1 MKFTKTQRGWAMY
14 DWANSVYSLV
24 ISTVLFPL
32 YYEAVTK
39 NETNEVLFLGRYW
52 ENTVVYSYVIAA
64 SYLTI
69 SILSPYL
76 AAMADRTGRR
86 KVFMRTFM
94 IIGALSTSCMGLFT
108 AANPWLGLCLAFFA
122 SVGFTGSIVFYNS
135 FLPVIAPP
143 EMQDRLSA
151 RGFSLGYFGSAL
163 LLIICLI
170 LVQMPQT
177 FGFADEGIASRF
189 SLPHEILAGASPPPC
204 KRL

>member
-1 MKFTKTQRGWAMY
+1 MPFRVVNWSNNEIHKNTTWLGHVRLGQFGIFSGHQYRFV
-14 DWANSVYSLV
+14 S
-24 ISTVLFPL
+24 L

-94 IIGALSTSCMGLFT
+94 IMGALSTSCMGLFT
-108 AANPWLGLCLAFFA
+108 AANPLVRALPCL
-122 SVGFTGSIVFYNS
+122 SGERRLYGFYCFLQQLLTGYCS
-135 FLPVIAPP
+135 
-143 EMQDRLSA
+143 
-151 RGFSLGYFGSAL
+151 
-163 LLIICLI
+163 C
-170 LVQMPQT
+170 
-177 FGFADEGIASRF
+177 
-189 SLPHEILAGASPPPC
+189 
-204 KRL
+204 

>member
-39 NETNEVLFLGRYW
+39 NETNEVLFIGRYW

-76 AAMADRTGRR
+76 AAMADRNGRH
-86 KVFMRTFM
+86 KVLMRTFM
-94 IIGALSTSCMGLFT
+94 ST
-108 AANPWLGLCLAFFA
+108 
-122 SVGFTGSIVFYNS
+122 V
-135 FLPVIAPP
+135 
-143 EMQDRLSA
+143 
-151 RGFSLGYFGSAL
+151 
-163 LLIICLI
+163 
-170 LVQMPQT
+170 
-177 FGFADEGIASRF
+177 ASR
-189 SLPHEILAGASPPPC
+189 
-204 KRL
+204 

>member
-32 YYEAVTK
+32 YYEVVTK

-108 AANPWLGLCLAFFA
+108 AANPWLGL
-122 SVGFTGSIVFYNS
+122 Y
-135 FLPVIAPP
+135 
-143 EMQDRLSA
+143 
-151 RGFSLGYFGSAL
+151 
-163 LLIICLI
+163 
-170 LVQMPQT
+170 
-177 FGFADEGIASRF
+177 
-189 SLPHEILAGASPPPC
+189 LAGERRLYGFYCFLQQFLTGYRPC
-204 KRL
+204 RDARPIVRARLFLRLFWECSVAYFVSNTCADAANFRFCR